1 MCTWPE
7 LQTCILCM
15 KIKSIKENETIVNTL
30 LNQFTYKLQ
39 KKNSKQTNK
48 EEKKQNE
55 TKQIY
60 LIYLTWKEKKR
71 NIQDKLSPSNDLIL
85 SLSFLFFR

>member
-48 EEKKQNE
+48 EEKK
-55 TKQIY
+55 T
-60 LIYLTWKEKKR
+60 KR
-71 NIQDKLSPSNDLIL
+71 NKANLLDLPNL
-85 SLSFLFFR
+85 ERKKKEHTGQAFAF